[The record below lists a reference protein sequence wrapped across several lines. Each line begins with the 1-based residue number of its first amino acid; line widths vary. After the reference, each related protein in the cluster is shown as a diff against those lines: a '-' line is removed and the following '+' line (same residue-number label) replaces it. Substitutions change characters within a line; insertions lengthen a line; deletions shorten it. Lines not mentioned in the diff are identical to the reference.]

1 MLFFLGVSLVTA
13 CDGEKQQRDEAASL
27 SRAVDELRDAPN
39 SDKAPKLKAL
49 RALGCNHAD
58 TCGFRDQ
65 CAEAYA
71 EHVKGLE
78 GIAKA
83 KAMDDP
89 FMSAAELKKA
99 EETLKAAEAKT
110 GACADRQ
117 GALVRQYRLRDLR

>member
-1 MLFFLGVSLVTA
+1 MSLVTA
-13 CDGEKQQRDEAASL
+13 CDDKSKQRDEAASL
-27 SRAVDELRDAPN
+27 SRAVDELREAPN
-39 SDKAPKLKAL
+39 SAKADKLKGL

-78 GIAKA
+78 GIARA

-89 FMSAAELKKA
+89 FRSAAELKKA
-99 EETLKAAEAKT
+99 EESLKSAEQKT

-117 GALVRQYRLRDLR
+117 GQLVREYRLRDLR

>member
-1 MLFFLGVSLVTA
+1 MSGATA
-13 CDGEKQQRDEAASL
+13 CDDKTAIRDEAASL
-27 SRAVDELRDAPN
+27 SRAVDELREAPN
-39 SDKAPKLKAL
+39 ADKASKLKAL

-65 CAEAYA
+65 CADAYG

-89 FMSAAELKKA
+89 FMSASELKKA
-99 EETLKAAEAKT
+99 EEALKAAEEKT
-110 GACADRQ
+110 AACADRQ